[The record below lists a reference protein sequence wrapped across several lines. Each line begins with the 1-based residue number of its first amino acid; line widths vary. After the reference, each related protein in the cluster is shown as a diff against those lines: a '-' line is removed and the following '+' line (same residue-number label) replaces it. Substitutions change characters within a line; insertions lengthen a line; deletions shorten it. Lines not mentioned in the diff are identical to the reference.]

1 LKVVKEQ
8 LRGIPNQGIG
18 YGLLR
23 YLRDDKIEETLET
36 LLQAEVIFN
45 YWVSLIRR
53 FRSCLCS
60 AWLKSLVDQPAVC
73 KANGVI
79 CWKLMGW

>member
-8 LRGIPNQGIG
+8 LRGIPNRGIG

-23 YLRDDKIEETLET
+23 YLSDDKIEETLET

-45 YWVSLIRR
+45 YLGQSV
-53 FRSCLCS
+53 
-60 AWLKSLVDQPAVC
+60 
-73 KANGVI
+73 
-79 CWKLMGW
+79 

>member
-8 LRGIPNQGIG
+8 LRGIPNRGIG

-23 YLRDDKIEETLET
+23 YLSDDKIEETLET

-45 YWVSLIRR
+45 YLGQFDQTFSELSC
-53 FRSCLCS
+53 FR
-60 AWLKSLVDQPAVC
+60 LKRSVEPAVC

>member
-1 LKVVKEQ
+1 
-8 LRGIPNQGIG
+8 
-18 YGLLR
+18 LLR
-23 YLRDDKIEETLET
+23 YLSDDKIEETLET

-45 YWVSLIRR
+45 YLGQFDQTFSELSFV
-53 FRSCLCS
+53 
-60 AWLKSLVDQPAVC
+60 WLKSLVDQPAVC